1 MKEPYATH
9 VEVSSMLMLQNVM
22 ILTGSTELN
31 GQDVDLVKDASC
43 ILGKKLQTKK
53 VRTNYSNTAK
63 NLWLFIKK

>member
-43 ILGKKLQTKK
+43 ILGKKLQIKK
-53 VRTNYSNTAK
+53 VR
-63 NLWLFIKK
+63 II